1 MKLSDDNITQLQ
13 HILKSQHN
21 IDVTNL
27 EAQQIGLA
35 VMRFV
40 LAKHLNTFK
49 DTSEEKGDENNA
61 VEHPTKP
68 TY

>member
-1 MKLSDDNITQLQ
+1 MKLSDNKITQLQ
-13 HILKSQHN
+13 DILKSQHN
-21 IDVTNL
+21 IDATSM

-40 LAKHLNTFK
+40 LAKHLNTLK

>member
-13 HILKSQHN
+13 HILKSQN
-21 IDVTNL
+21 DIDATDL

-49 DTSEEKGDENNA
+49 DTSEEKRDENNA

-68 TY
+68 TN